1 MKIKLKYIPGPQ
13 DNLRAAKGMFFGI
26 ILSLLFWIGIGLLIF
41 FSMC

>member
-1 MKIKLKYIPGPQ
+1 MKDKGIIAETGK